1 MRKLL
6 FLMLLLPIMALSQT
20 NESILLDMTE
30 LTVKFGHNEQF
41 VEGMKVYK
49 KCYTDNGGTNKWNTW
64 HRVQGEGSVYVLTS
78 TMAKWAEMDEDR
90 DDAGKKCWI
99 NVVNLIRPHLKS
111 VGYNIA
117 RSMPNLSRTTP
128 MPETTTMVY
137 VFNVKTSNDLA
148 FREVIGELSSAIKK
162 AEGDSRGTW
171 YASQGGTPERPNYFI
186 GIPYDNFA
194 AMDVERDGPW
204 IVYEKANGKAKTEA
218 LRAKYRASVSSDW
231 SYMYTLNKELS
242 NQ

>member
-6 FLMLLLPIMALSQT
+6 TLVLLLPLMAISQ
-20 NESILLDMTE
+20 NESFLLNMTE
-30 LTVKFGHNEQF
+30 LTVKLGHNEQF
-41 VEGMKVYK
+41 REGMKAYK
-49 KCYTDNGGTNKWNTW
+49 KCYVDNGGTNKWNLW

-111 VGYNIA
+111 VAYNIA
-117 RSMPNLSRTTP
+117 SSMPELSRTTP
-128 MPETTTMVY
+128 MPETTTLVWVY
-137 VFNVKTSNDLA
+137 NAKTSNSTA
-148 FREVIGELSSAIKK
+148 FREGIAELSAAMKK
-162 AEGDSRGTW
+162 AEGNLRGTW
-171 YASQGGTPERPNYFI
+171 YNVQGGGPDAANYFI
-186 GIPYDNFA
+186 GVPYDNFA
-194 AMDVERDGPW
+194 ALDADRDGVW
-204 IVYEKANGKAKTEA
+204 TIYEKANGKAKTDA
-218 LRAKYRASVSSDW
+218 LRAKFRASISEDW